1 MISAPAITLH
11 VQRPYRGRTP
21 TKATL
26 LTWITEVLRRFR
38 TCSEITLRI
47 VDIVESAHLNETWRQ
62 RPGPTNVLSFPAEG
76 LATIAPHL
84 LGDIVICAPLVRQE
98 AAAQRKVI
106 EAHWAHLVV
115 HGTLHLLGYDHQTA
129 SAARTMELLEKRV
142 LKILGFPD
150 PYRIQA

>member
-26 LTWITEVLRRFR
+26 LRWITEVLRRFR
-38 TCSEITLRI
+38 TCSEVTLRI
-47 VDIVESAHLNETWRQ
+47 VDVTESAHLNETWRQ
-62 RPGPTNVLSFPAEG
+62 RSGPTNVLSFPAEG
-76 LATIAPHL
+76 LARIAPQL

-98 AAAQRKVI
+98 AVAQCKLI

-115 HGTLHLLGYDHQTA
+115 HGTLHLLGYDHLTA
-129 SAARTMELLEKRV
+129 SDARTMENLEKRV

>member
-26 LTWITEVLRRFR
+26 LRWITEVLRRFR
-38 TCSEITLRI
+38 TCSEMTLRI
-47 VDIVESAHLNETWRQ
+47 VDLAESAHLNETWRQ
-62 RPGPTNVLSFPAEG
+62 RRGPTNVLSFPAEG
-76 LATIAPHL
+76 LAAVAPQL

-98 AAAQRKVI
+98 AVAQCKLI

-115 HGTLHLLGYDHQTA
+115 HGTLHLLGYDHLTA
-129 SAARTMELLEKRV
+129 SDARTMENLEKRV

-150 PYRIQA
+150 PYRSQA

>member
-26 LTWITEVLRRFR
+26 LRWITEVLRRFR
-38 TCSEITLRI
+38 TCSEMTLRI
-47 VDIVESAHLNETWRQ
+47 VDLAESAHLNETWRQ
-62 RPGPTNVLSFPAEG
+62 RRGPTNVLSFPAEG
-76 LATIAPHL
+76 LAAVAPQL

-98 AAAQRKVI
+98 AVAQCKLI

-115 HGTLHLLGYDHQTA
+115 HGTLHLLGYDHLTA
-129 SAARTMELLEKRV
+129 SDARTMENLETRV

-150 PYRIQA
+150 PYRSLA

>member
-26 LTWITEVLRRFR
+26 LRWITEVLRRFR
-38 TCSEITLRI
+38 TCSEMTLRI
-47 VDIVESAHLNETWRQ
+47 VDLAESAHLNETWRQ
-62 RPGPTNVLSFPAEG
+62 RRGPTNVLSFPAEG
-76 LATIAPHL
+76 LAAVAPQL

-98 AAAQRKVI
+98 AVAQCKLI

-115 HGTLHLLGYDHQTA
+115 HGTLHLLGYDHLTA
-129 SAARTMELLEKRV
+129 SDARTMENLETRV

-150 PYRIQA
+150 PYRSQA